1 MANLVEREEFD
12 QRTKDKAW
20 FRAEGKCRSC
30 GVKIAPGGEEYDHI
44 LPTALGGK
52 ATLANCQVLC
62 RACHGVKTAKED
74 IPRIRKADRQRRY
87 HNGTKA
93 EPTKKLESA
102 PMAKAPPQRRATKP
116 LEKTLPPRRPMYR
129 SAIGRRPLN

>member
-1 MANLVEREEFD
+1 MSNYLVERVEFD

-20 FRAEGKCRSC
+20 VRDEGTCRHC
-30 GVKIAPGGEEYDHI
+30 KVKIAPGAARYDHI
-44 LPTALGGK
+44 LPAGLGGK

-62 RACHGVKTAKED
+62 EPCHTVKTGKED

-93 EPTKKLESA
+93 EPTKKIQGA
-102 PMAKAPPQRRATKP
+102 GFTPAAPQRKASRLLAKQQ
-116 LEKTLPPRRPMYR
+116 PPRRGLYEDAR
-129 SAIGRRPLN
+129 

>member
-20 FRAEGKCRSC
+20 FRAEGNCRSC
-30 GVKIAPGGEEYDHI
+30 KVKIAPGHEEYDHI

-74 IPRIRKADRQRRY
+74 VPRIRKADRQRRY

-93 EPTKKLESA
+93 EPTKKIEGA
-102 PMAKAPPQRRATKP
+102 GFTPAKPQNKASKP
-116 LEKTLPPRRPMYR
+116 LSKSLPPRRGLYEDAR
-129 SAIGRRPLN
+129 

>member
-1 MANLVEREEFD
+1 MSSYLVERVEFD

-20 FRAEGKCRSC
+20 FRAEGKCREC
-30 GVKIAPGGEEYDHI
+30 KVKIAPGGEEYDHI

-74 IPRIRKADRQRRY
+74 IPRIRKSDRQRRY

-93 EPTKKLESA
+93 APTKKIDTA
-102 PMAKAPPQRRATKP
+102 PMPKAEPQRRATGPLAKP
-116 LEKTLPPRRPMYR
+116 SLPPRAMYR
-129 SAIGRRPLN
+129 SE

>member
-30 GVKIAPGGEEYDHI
+30 KVKIAPGHEEYDHI

-74 IPRIRKADRQRRY
+74 VPRIRKADRQRRY

-93 EPTKKLESA
+93 EPTKKIEGA
-102 PMAKAPPQRRATKP
+102 GFTPAEPQNKASRIEPGSKTAQIRA
-116 LEKTLPPRRPMYR
+116 LREANAR
-129 SAIGRRPLN
+129 

>member
-1 MANLVEREEFD
+1 MPNLVERVEFD

-20 FRAEGKCRSC
+20 FRAEGKCREC
-30 GVKIAPGGEEYDHI
+30 KVKIAPGGEEYDHI

-93 EPTKKLESA
+93 APTKKIDTA
-102 PMAKAPPQRRATKP
+102 PMPKAEPQRRATRPLAKP
-116 LEKTLPPRRPMYR
+116 SLPPRAMYR
-129 SAIGRRPLN
+129 SEI